1 MAEYIDREKLL
12 ERMKYYFEH
21 TGGDAHYTYGVA
33 MREIENAPAEDVVP
47 VREGKWIYDHTY
59 TGKQKEIYYC
69 SRCNHYQYRRKSEQ
83 RKKMNYMMYCPFCGA
98 KMDGE
103 VIQSMKR
110 AGDSAEKAAES
121 LKNVIG
127 ALEHVVRCVRCVE
140 IVPEGRQVCP
150 GCETGGDCDG

>member
-1 MAEYIDREKLL
+1 MPKYIDV
-12 ERMKYYFEH
+12 ERFC
-21 TGGDAHYTYGVA
+21 
-33 MREIENAPAEDVVP
+33 REICRCAGLENGCDKSKCPIWNAPTEDVVP

-69 SRCNHYQYRRKSEQ
+69 SRCNHYQSRSKSEQ
-83 RKKMNYMMYCPFCGA
+83 RKKMNYMMYCPFCGE

-103 VIQSMKR
+103 VIKSMKR

-121 LKNVIG
+121 LKNVID
-127 ALEHVVRCVRCVE
+127 AFENADRCVCCGE

-150 GCETGGDCDG
+150 GCETGGDCDE

>member
-1 MAEYIDREKLL
+1 MPRYIDV
-12 ERMKYYFEH
+12 ERFC
-21 TGGDAHYTYGVA
+21 
-33 MREIENAPAEDVVP
+33 REICRCAGLENGCDKSKCPIWNAPAEDVVP
-47 VREGKWIYDHTY
+47 AVHGEWIPYTKEFREIGSYGK
-59 TGKQKEIYYC
+59 YYSYVIPLNYRC
-69 SRCNHYQYRRKSEQ
+69 SVCNRISE
-83 RKKMNYMMYCPFCGA
+83 NIEPYCHCGA

-103 VIQSMKR
+103 TIKSMKR

-140 IVPEGRQVCP
+140 IIPEGRQVCP

>member
-83 RKKMNYMMYCPFCGA
+83 SKKNELHDVLPVLWREDGRRNY
-98 KMDGE
+98 K
-103 VIQSMKR
+103 I
-110 AGDSAEKAAES
+110 
-121 LKNVIG
+121 
-127 ALEHVVRCVRCVE
+127 H
-140 IVPEGRQVCP
+140 
-150 GCETGGDCDG
+150 ETSR